1 MRSLLE
7 ALEEALEANAE
18 HPLVESLHFPVPS
31 RILGGHEGELRA
43 AQDELD
49 RAEALQLDAEY
60 YLGSNWQQ
68 ERTSLLCSMS

>member
-1 MRSLLE
+1 M
-7 ALEEALEANAE
+7 EEALEANAE

-31 RILGGHEGELRA
+31 PRNELRA
-43 AQDELD
+43 GQDELD

-68 ERTSLLCSMS
+68 EST